1 MREGEW
7 WGGGG
12 GLFERG
18 ACLMLWPR
26 GERSVGAGGERLL
39 ERGRLFEQNTVFSF
53 LNFCRLP
60 FLNVCYYL
68 IFLFQSGQK
77 SHGHIE
83 SRCGH
88 KTSRYAKKILGTK
101 APREP

>member
-26 GERSVGAGGERLL
+26 GERSVGAGGGRLL
-39 ERGRLFEQNTVFSF
+39 VRGRLFEQNTVFSF

-68 IFLFQSGQK
+68 IFYFNLVK
-77 SHGHIE
+77 NLMV
-83 SRCGH
+83 
-88 KTSRYAKKILGTK
+88 ILSLDVGTK
-101 APREP
+101 HPGTPKRS

>member
-1 MREGEW
+1 M
-7 WGGGG
+7 GGGR
-12 GLFERG
+12 LIREG

-26 GERSVGAGGERLL
+26 GERSVGAGGGRLL

-88 KTSRYAKKILGTK
+88 KTSRYVKKILGTK
-101 APREP
+101 ASREP